1 MWARPPGPSRPR
13 QEAEGLGIAGPTC
26 TPLAQSGST
35 DVIHIYAEKGKGR
48 VTCINQ
54 NSKLL
59 SDSAES
65 RPRPSS
71 AADPQFLLASYLSC
85 VLSQPFQSLLVLTH
99 HHMCTMQ
106 DVQAMTKNSHER
118 GLHAYL
124 CTTQTKPCKMTTPPI
139 PSCLKDSPKPYRRLG
154 IASPP

>member
-106 DVQAMTKNSHER
+106 
-118 GLHAYL
+118 AYL